1 MLSRKELIL
10 VFKLFRY
17 LFSMRLC
24 EFWRFRQGDKSFSDR
39 FCFRAR
45 FVVVLVSRSGCS
57 APQAAE
63 LDGEL
68 PEDEAKLGNFLM
80 VGKSSSK
87 GLLHG
92 TIGVLAFSKAAV
104 ITQGSMSGFWSNAS
118 SALREE

>member
-1 MLSRKELIL
+1 MLLRRLLIL

-57 APQAAE
+57 ASQADE

-68 PEDEAKLGNFLM
+68 LDDEAKLGNFLM

-92 TIGVLAFSKAAV
+92 ADGVLAFSKAV
-104 ITQGSMSGFWSNAS
+104 GIIQGSMTGF
-118 SALREE
+118 